1 MSRDKLFQLNRTGRA
16 PLHEQIEAALRRL
29 IQLPQYKGGEVLP
42 DEVTLSKR
50 FGVSRNTLRMA
61 IGRLTADGLLERVRK
76 RGTIVKA
83 QQVMTNVT
91 AWHSFTEE
99 MRHLGIDVV
108 NFSLT
113 LDWKPAPAAVLA
125 VFRGADTE
133 SASNGALWCLRRV
146 RGWDGR
152 PGVIA
157 ESWFTP
163 SLPLTG
169 KEDFNQPLYSVIGR
183 FPGMVPALSREEISA
198 EAANDETAKALRI
211 KPGAPILV
219 RRRIIFNKAN
229 VPIENNINS
238 YAGERYS
245 LNMDL
250 Q

>member
-1 MSRDKLFQLNRTGRA
+1 MKPSTLFKLNRNGET

-42 DEVTLSKR
+42 DEVTLSEQ
-50 FGVSRNTLRMA
+50 FGVSRNTLRAA

-76 RGTIVKA
+76 RGTVVKS
-83 QQVMTNVT
+83 QKVVT
-91 AWHSFTEE
+91 SLNAWHSFTEE
-99 MRHLGIDVV
+99 MRHRGIEVE
-108 NFSLT
+108 NFSLR
-113 LDWKPAPAAVLA
+113 LEQLPAPSDVVA
-125 VFRGADTE
+125 VFTAAEEAAKSTHK
-133 SASNGALWCLRRV
+133 LWRLRRV

-152 PGVIA
+152 PGVVA
-157 ESWFTP
+157 VSWFAP

-169 KEDFNQPLYSVIGR
+169 KEDFSKPLYSVLGR
-183 FPGMVPALSREEISA
+183 FPGMKPCLSREQISA
-198 EAANDETAKALRI
+198 EAADTEVASALRVDV
-211 KPGAPILV
+211 GAPLLV

-229 VPIENNINS
+229 VPIEYNINT